1 MRNQKR
7 QEQKH
12 QEQKLQKRASL
23 LYRVAM
29 FLYKQACTRNLPLFT
44 SRQVERDLLQ
54 LHPGENVQYL
64 KTEYYVKKLST
75 MLTVLLLGGIFG
87 IAAKIN
93 ADGKVLLK
101 DDGSIPRGSYLEGK
115 QEIQII
121 AGMDE
126 GSLEIQIGLEPRRLS
141 WEEAEGL
148 TDSFLEQLPALILGK
163 NDSLQQVSHDLELL
177 EEYEGYPFQV
187 EWTSS
192 RPDILSSSGLIKEV
206 REAQQLLLTVNFS
219 YKEYEWEEVLEVTI
233 VSPLRTTE
241 ELIYR
246 DLEEYLISS
255 EENSRGEEMWVLPEQ
270 WEGRDIV
277 WSQKVEDNSML
288 LCAAALA
295 VAVLVYWMSDKD
307 LHQQLEK
314 RHQSL
319 RREYPDLV
327 HRLALFVGA
336 GMTVRGAF
344 GKISTDYEKKCELT
358 GRRMPAYEE
367 MLRTCRE
374 LQSGTS
380 EGEALE
386 HFGRRTGQQ
395 EYIRLSTLLMQN
407 IKRGNSTLLER
418 LREEA
423 DKAGEEK
430 LMESRRLGEEAGTK
444 LLVPMV
450 MMLAVVMVMIMVPA
464 FSRL

>member
-1 MRNQKR
+1 MFC
-7 QEQKH
+7 
-12 QEQKLQKRASL
+12 
-23 LYRVAM
+23 RVAM
-29 FLYKQACTRNLPLFT
+29 FLYKQACVRKFHLFA
-44 SRQVERDLLQ
+44 SPQVERDLQQ
-54 LHPGENVQYL
+54 LHPGENIQYL
-64 KTEYYVKKLST
+64 KTEYYVKKLSM

-93 ADGKVLLK
+93 ADGKVLLRE
-101 DDGSIPRGSYLEGK
+101 DGSIRRGTYLEGK
-115 QEIQII
+115 QEIQVI
-121 AGMDE
+121 AGME
-126 GSLEIQIGLEPRRLS
+126 GGSLEIQIELEPRRLS
-141 WEEAEGL
+141 WEETEELADG
-148 TDSFLEQLPALILGK
+148 FVEQLPTLILGK
-163 NDSLQQVSHDLELL
+163 NDSLLQVSHDLELL
-177 EEYEGYPFQV
+177 EEYEGFPFQV
-187 EWTSS
+187 EWKSS
-192 RPDILSSSGLIKEV
+192 RPDILGSSGSVKEV
-206 REAQQLLLTVNFS
+206 REAQQLLLSANFR
-219 YKEYEWEEVLEVTI
+219 YGEYEREEALKVTV
-233 VSPLRTTE
+233 VSPLLTTGE
-241 ELIYR
+241 QTYR
-246 DLEEYLISS
+246 ELEEYLIIS
-255 EENSRGEEMWVLPEQ
+255 EENSREEETWVLPEQ

-277 WSQKVEDNSML
+277 WSQKVEDDSL
-288 LCAAALA
+288 LFWSAALV
-295 VAVLVYWMSDKD
+295 VAALVYWMSDKD

-319 RREYPDLV
+319 RREYPDLI

-344 GKISTDYEKKCELT
+344 GKISADYEKKREET
-358 GRRMPAYEE
+358 GRKIPAYEE

-380 EGEALE
+380 EGAALE

-407 IKRGNSTLLER
+407 VKRGNSTLLER

-464 FSRL
+464 FSGL